1 MFLFAGHFDRI
12 LTILRS
18 SGFPRL
24 LEFHLHCT
32 IKSVNSH
39 IGICLSMFVYHQS
52 LLYWKCFYI
61 ITIYFHDNS
70 SLTPILISQIFYK
83 SANQVIDFP
92 NNRKNKKHH
101 YESNNTKHNICKLHC
116 TCIGYFLTDFNC
128 KCND

>member
-1 MFLFAGHFDRI
+1 MPGQCHESGHKLPKIIRI
-12 LTILRS
+12 PST
-18 SGFPRL
+18 
-24 LEFHLHCT
+24 LHHKICQFT
-32 IKSVNSH
+32 YRNMPLDV
-39 IGICLSMFVYHQS
+39 CLSSVFTLS
-52 LLYWKCFYI
+52 GIFSF
-61 ITIYFHDNS
+61 ITMYFHDIS
-70 SLTPILISQIFYK
+70 SLTPIFISQIFYK

>member
-1 MFLFAGHFDRI
+1 MRGRLYMPGQRHESGHKKLPKIVRI
-12 LTILRS
+12 PST
-18 SGFPRL
+18 
-24 LEFHLHCT
+24 LHHKICQFT
-32 IKSVNSH
+32 YRNMPLDV
-39 IGICLSMFVYHQS
+39 CLSSVFTLS
-52 LLYWKCFYI
+52 EIFSF
-61 ITIYFHDNS
+61 ITMYFHDIS
-70 SLTPILISQIFYK
+70 SLTPIFILHIFYK